1 MNKKLSIFIVALC
14 ISIVL
19 WIPAFPV
26 FAASGKTSVSVS
38 NGNVNIGD
46 TVTVT
51 VKASGPS
58 GEKANATMTL
68 SYDSNVLEFVSCST
82 TYGGGGN
89 SVMATGESY
98 TVTLKAVGAGTSSL
112 SVSGNDGVLF
122 DTAEEMESMSGSSA
136 SVTVNNAAGTG
147 GTANAGGTTGTGADS
162 DGTTTNKT
170 QSADNSLK
178 SLTISPGTLSP
189 EFAGSTTKYTATVTG
204 DVNSI
209 AVSAVPVNSKAVVE
223 SVTGNENLTEGS
235 NTIKIVV
242 KAENGVT
249 ATYTINVTKQSK
261 NAVATADTPK
271 ESEQVEEDPA
281 TEEPTADPAGETI
294 TMNGAAYR
302 VAENFGEEIIP
313 IDFSENTINYHGTD
327 YRGVKY
333 NNGALFMLYLMPE
346 DTAEAEGKFFVYDGT
361 RDTFYP
367 FAKINNNERYVIALL
382 PPVDISMPEDYLQ
395 MSIIAGEGEF
405 ITVYQKDNLEESEME
420 SAFFLFY
427 GVNQTGAEGW
437 YQYDGLDGTYQ
448 RTNLEESETGYNE
461 LLEEY
466 ESLSEKYAK
475 ERTSARN
482 VIGVL
487 IFILAVLVIV
497 IINLVV
503 FHIRKKEDGVF
514 DDEDY
519 DREDIEDADFDEE
532 ELREEEE
539 TEKGAWKNRF
549 AGFLHREETPKEDS
563 LAEPKIHTE
572 EKKEIAQQED
582 EFAERRRASESFFA
596 KKSETKQPEK
606 EKEEEPEVKAPAKSK
621 KQEKKDIEIID
632 FNDF

>member
-1 MNKKLSIFIVALC
+1 MNKKLSIFIIALC
-14 ISIVL
+14 ISIGL
-19 WIPAFPV
+19 WIPDVTV

-68 SYDSNVLEFVSCST
+68 SYDSNVLQFVSCDT

-89 SVMATGESY
+89 SVMATGESF
-98 TVTLKAVGAGTSSL
+98 TVTLKAVGAGSSSL

-147 GTANAGGTTGTGADS
+147 GTTNAGGTTGTGGTANAGGTTGTGAGS
-162 DGTTTNKT
+162 DKTATDKT

-189 EFAGSTTKYTATVTG
+189 EFAGSTTKYSATVAG
-204 DVNSI
+204 DINSI

-223 SVTGNENLTEGS
+223 SVTGNENLKEGS

-261 NAVATADTPK
+261 SAAATTDTPK
-271 ESEQVEEDPA
+271 ESEQVEEETQKA
-281 TEEPTADPAGETI
+281 EPTADPTGETI
-294 TMNGAAYR
+294 TIDGAAYQ
-302 VAENFGEEIIP
+302 VAEDFGEDIIP

-333 NNGALFMLYLMPE
+333 NNGAVLMLYMVPV
-346 DTAEAEGKFFVYDGT
+346 DTAEATGKFFVYDGT
-361 RDTFYP
+361 RDIFYP
-367 FAKINNNERYVIALL
+367 FAKISNNERYVIALL
-382 PPVDISMPEDYLQ
+382 PPVDVTMPNDYLQ
-395 MSIIAGEGEF
+395 MNIVVGEGTGEL

-427 GVNQTGAEGW
+427 GVNQTGAESW

-448 RTNLEESETGYNE
+448 RTDMEETETGYNE

-497 IINLVV
+497 IINLVI
-503 FHIRKKEDGVF
+503 FHIRKKDDAVF
-514 DDEDY
+514 DEEDF
-519 DREDIEDADFDEE
+519 DGEELEDADSDRDD
-532 ELREEEE
+532 LR
-539 TEKGAWKNRF
+539 
-549 AGFLHREETPKEDS
+549 
-563 LAEPKIHTE
+563 E
-572 EKKEIAQQED
+572 EKKEKEIRKEED
-582 EFAERRRASESFFA
+582 EFAKRRKVSESFSA
-596 KKSETKQPEK
+596 KKSETKLPEEEK
-606 EKEEEPEVKAPAKSK
+606 KEEPAENVTAKSK